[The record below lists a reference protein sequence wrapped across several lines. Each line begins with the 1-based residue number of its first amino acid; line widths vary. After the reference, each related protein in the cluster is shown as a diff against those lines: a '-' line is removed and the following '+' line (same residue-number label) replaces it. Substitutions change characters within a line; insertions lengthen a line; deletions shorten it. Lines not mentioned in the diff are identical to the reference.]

1 MKKTLKTLVAL
12 FLILCLFPAA
22 LAETFYT
29 PIALR
34 TAETTE
40 PLTVGEDGLV
50 RDPSGKVYGATKAYD
65 EWVRRMQA
73 QGFAT
78 NSVAYRPLSVVDGNV
93 YSDVNGALIGRL
105 TGIASTAE
113 LGDSPVGVSAI
124 IAAAAVALSAA
135 IVAGRRR
142 RAYSR

>member
-12 FLILCLFPAA
+12 FLILCLFPGA

-50 RDPSGKVYGATKAYD
+50 RDPSGRVYGATKAYD

-73 QGFAT
+73 QGYAT
-78 NSVAYRPLSVVDGNV
+78 TSVAYRPLTVVDGNV
-93 YSDVNGALIGRL
+93 YSDVNGALVGMLSGVVR
-105 TGIASTAE
+105 TAE
-113 LGDSPVGVSAI
+113 LGDSSVGSVAI
-124 IAAAAVALSAA
+124 AALAAAALGCMAY
-135 IVAGRRR
+135 AGKRR
-142 RAYSR
+142 RACEW